1 MPDPRSAAPGFPLG
15 IAPIG
20 AGAAQAERNIDAL
33 RSLWRFRPQ
42 PTPMTDPRCTG
53 GRNHQRLLVRTSTVS
68 GARRHR
74 CFRSRR
80 RSHPRGGGRSRDGR
94 GSRRPPAR
102 DRAPA
107 SLLLATSVG
116 EAPTTTSSCLLHGL
130 LRESPEG
137 PSEVAASAPAP
148 ANELCVERQPDRAAV
163 VEGGSEAARVLGV
176 GSTAPIRPTR
186 QGRDVARYA
195 TVSMVFARA
204 LE

>member
-137 PSEVAASAPAP
+137 PGEWRQVRPHRQTSSASSASRSVLPSSKAEARRLACLGSGRLLPFVVRREVARC
-148 ANELCVERQPDRAAV
+148 E
-163 VEGGSEAARVLGV
+163 
-176 GSTAPIRPTR
+176 
-186 QGRDVARYA
+186 
-195 TVSMVFARA
+195 
-204 LE
+204 